1 MNSNLKTLWSGFS
14 ASIIGSGH
22 IKRGLPCQD
31 ASSVVTGPRPALIV
45 CDGRGSASR
54 SQDGAS
60 AAVRDFTSQCA
71 VFEPLLATILDADE
85 ADAGR
90 WEQFCRILYRTLM
103 QTKLN
108 LSAEH
113 NVPEKEFD
121 FTVAAAV
128 IGTNWIGCF
137 QVGDG
142 AIVLRQDGI
151 VETAFSPDKG
161 EFANQT
167 HFLRKNGE
175 AKGKFHA
182 KLFSAKENSGIAI
195 TSDGPEHLMFHIAT
209 MTPGKIFSMLFDDMQ
224 SGSLTKQ
231 DIMDYL
237 TRREWDKDPRGQDD
251 RSIAILAP
259 ELARQEVAP
268 ESEELDPVEKTFAPQ
283 TEGEM
288 KAGTPDNHPTF
299 KTSTTP
305 QHEKEN
311 TGVTTSECQSRAS
324 LTVPHDEEEKAEIS
338 QALDSSAADC
348 VSHENGDETKCITT
362 LEHTSTANR
371 TNLISSGI
379 TGAAIV
385 VLLLSMAH
393 IQFEMKAVH
402 QELGAIRAQ
411 QTTKVES
418 LSQAPDSTDVESLR
432 QSCTELVDVPHLD
445 GTVVDGECTH
455 VEVSDDDVV
464 TATRTESLAEQV
476 FLSQETEEGFRRD
489 GEVLYLTHD
498 PSEKRFSESHP
509 EE

>member
-1 MNSNLKTLWSGFS
+1 MNNSLNTVWSGFS

-31 ASSVVTGPRPALIV
+31 ASTVVTDPRPALIV

-85 ADAGR
+85 ADTGR

-113 NVPEKEFD
+113 NVPEREFD

-142 AIVLRQDGI
+142 AIVLRQNGT

-167 HFLRKNGE
+167 HFLRENGE
-175 AKGKFHA
+175 AKGKFHS

-195 TSDGPEHLMFHIAT
+195 TSDGPEHLMFHLAT
-209 MTPGKIFSMLFDDMQ
+209 MTPGKIFGMLFDDMQ
-224 SGSLTKQ
+224 NRSLSKQ

-259 ELARQEVAP
+259 ELRQQEVEAA
-268 ESEELDPVEKTFAPQ
+268 SEPLDTAEIPVAPQ
-283 TEGEM
+283 TEVETTGDATKGGQADEPLAKTHN
-288 KAGTPDNHPTF
+288 KAEVAEASRDTDSPSAENVDLEADDKN
-299 KTSTTP
+299 
-305 QHEKEN
+305 EKERDLAP
-311 TGVTTSECQSRAS
+311 EHAS
-324 LTVPHDEEEKAEIS
+324 KV
-338 QALDSSAADC
+338 
-348 VSHENGDETKCITT
+348 
-362 LEHTSTANR
+362 NR
-371 TNLISSGI
+371 INLITGGI
-379 TGAAIV
+379 TGTAIV
-385 VLLLSMAH
+385 VLLLSMAYFH
-393 IQFEMKAVH
+393 SEMKAMH
-402 QELGAIRAQ
+402 QELGAIQAQ
-411 QTTKVES
+411 QTIIVEGMQRGHDRTVAES
-418 LSQAPDSTDVESLR
+418 LHQSADTNTTVAESLHQATEATDVRPLDE
-432 QSCTELVDVPHLD
+432 TTVDEEYPHAD
-445 GTVVDGECTH
+445 TFGEDNVAVGMADSSAGQT
-455 VEVSDDDVV
+455 
-464 TATRTESLAEQV
+464 
-476 FLSQETEEGFRRD
+476 FFSQETEEIFCED
-489 GEVLYLTHD
+489 GEEVCMT
-498 PSEKRFSESHP
+498 PSEIGLSESHP

>member
-1 MNSNLKTLWSGFS
+1 MNSNLKSLWSGFS

-31 ASSVVTGPRPALIV
+31 ASTVVTGPRPALIV

-85 ADAGR
+85 ANAGR

-128 IGTNWIGCF
+128 VGTNWIGCF

-142 AIVLRQDGI
+142 SIVLRQNGTP
-151 VETAFSPDKG
+151 ETAFLPDKG

-167 HFLRKNGE
+167 HFLRENGE

-182 KLFSAKENSGIAI
+182 KLFSAKENSGVAI
-195 TSDGPEHLMFHIAT
+195 TSDGPEHLMFRLAD
-209 MTPGKIFSMLFDDMQ
+209 MTPGMIFNRLFDDMQ
-224 SGSLTKQ
+224 SRSLTKQ

-259 ELARQEVAP
+259 ELALQGIESAP
-268 ESEELDPVEKTFAPQ
+268 AVFHNGETSASPVEEKMPPREQTSAISVKPQ
-283 TEGEM
+283 DKGETVTDKIDLKELRNETEWNSNAALAHASSE
-288 KAGTPDNHPTF
+288 HR
-299 KTSTTP
+299 
-305 QHEKEN
+305 N
-311 TGVTTSECQSRAS
+311 T
-324 LTVPHDEEEKAEIS
+324 
-338 QALDSSAADC
+338 
-348 VSHENGDETKCITT
+348 
-362 LEHTSTANR
+362 
-371 TNLISSGI
+371 LISGSI
-379 TGAAIV
+379 TGAAVIT
-385 VLLLSMAH
+385 LLLSTVYY
-393 IQFEMKAVH
+393 QSELKAMR
-402 QELGAIRAQ
+402 QEQNMISAQ
-411 QTTKVES
+411 QTIIAKRLDQHVDKPATEY
-418 LSQAPDSTDVESLR
+418 LR
-432 QSCTELVDVPHLD
+432 QTPGSTIDGQTPGGTADNEENAYTEVDLD
-445 GTVVDGECTH
+445 NI
-455 VEVSDDDVV
+455 
-464 TATRTESLAEQV
+464 ALAETNSSEMHS
-476 FLSQETEEGFRRD
+476 FLQQETEEHFLKD
-489 GEVLYLTHD
+489 EESQCMAQD
-498 PSEKRFSESHP
+498 PSDSLFSEKQP
-509 EE
+509 ENVMK

>member
-1 MNSNLKTLWSGFS
+1 MNNNLKSLWSGFS

-31 ASSVVTGPRPALIV
+31 ASTVVTAPRPALIV

-60 AAVRDFTSQCA
+60 SAVRDFTSQCA

-128 IGTNWIGCF
+128 VGTNWIGCF

-142 AIVLRQDGI
+142 AIVLRQNGS

-167 HFLRKNGE
+167 HFLRENGE

-195 TSDGPEHLMFHIAT
+195 TSDGPEYLMFHLAT

-224 SGSLTKQ
+224 SRSLTKQ

-259 ELARQEVAP
+259 ELARQDAAP
-268 ESEELDPVEKTFAPQ
+268 EPETLNAAGMPTAPQ
-283 TEGEM
+283 TEDETD
-288 KAGTPDNHPTF
+288 AGTPESHPTF
-299 KTSTTP
+299 ETP
-305 QHEKEN
+305 TAPQSEAEN
-311 TGVTTSECQSRAS
+311 PGMAANGCQSGTSPA
-324 LTVPHDEEEKAEIS
+324 VPHDEAEEAEAS
-338 QALDSSAADC
+338 PASDSSATDTD
-348 VSHENGDETKCITT
+348 SPENGNETERGTT
-362 LEHTSTANR
+362 PEHTSAANR
-371 TNLISSGI
+371 TNLISGGI

-393 IQFEMKAVH
+393 FQFEMKAVH
-402 QELGAIRAQ
+402 QELGAIQAQ
-411 QTTKVES
+411 QTTIAEHIHPPFDLTRAES
-418 LSQAPDSTDVESLR
+418 FQQPGNAV
-432 QSCTELVDVPHLD
+432 
-445 GTVVDGECTH
+445 
-455 VEVSDDDVV
+455 DDVQH
-464 TATRTESLAEQV
+464 TEGTIFDEDKPAI
-476 FLSQETEEGFRRD
+476 
-489 GEVLYLTHD
+489 EVAD
-498 PSEKRFSESHP
+498 PSSDQFESALGDIVQFMKMNQMP
-509 EE
+509 VNSCQ

>member
-1 MNSNLKTLWSGFS
+1 MNSNLNSLWSGFS

-31 ASSVVTGPRPALIV
+31 ASTVVMGPRPALIV

-60 AAVRDFTSQCA
+60 GAVRDFASQCA

-142 AIVLRQDGI
+142 AIVLRQNGT

-167 HFLRKNGE
+167 HFLRENGE

-195 TSDGPEHLMFHIAT
+195 TSDGPEHLMFHLAT

-224 SGSLTKQ
+224 RRSLTKQ

-259 ELARQEVAP
+259 ELAQQEAAPEQEAPRPNVEAGQEVHRDRETPASAVPQPETVLSAP
-268 ESEELDPVEKTFAPQ
+268 VETESSLPEHAARGGIEEKKKVPEPAVLPPSPHIACEHGKDLRETVESPEAHSESSWKDTGMAIPLSGGLACGAFLGMVLAVWYMNANLNLMREELHAVSARQNAAAELNEKKDRGTMASDCVFVDGDGMSGIRVRTDDASRPDTDSATIQDTPQSGFDGELQPFESDPRDRTDFPTEFAPAPSRPSALHRTRRMMQ
-283 TEGEM
+283 E
-288 KAGTPDNHPTF
+288 
-299 KTSTTP
+299 
-305 QHEKEN
+305 QH
-311 TGVTTSECQSRAS
+311 
-324 LTVPHDEEEKAEIS
+324 
-338 QALDSSAADC
+338 
-348 VSHENGDETKCITT
+348 
-362 LEHTSTANR
+362 
-371 TNLISSGI
+371 SGMFI
-379 TGAAIV
+379 
-385 VLLLSMAH
+385 
-393 IQFEMKAVH
+393 
-402 QELGAIRAQ
+402 
-411 QTTKVES
+411 
-418 LSQAPDSTDVESLR
+418 
-432 QSCTELVDVPHLD
+432 
-445 GTVVDGECTH
+445 
-455 VEVSDDDVV
+455 
-464 TATRTESLAEQV
+464 
-476 FLSQETEEGFRRD
+476 
-489 GEVLYLTHD
+489 
-498 PSEKRFSESHP
+498 
-509 EE
+509 

>member
-1 MNSNLKTLWSGFS
+1 MNNNLKSLWSGFS

-31 ASSVVTGPRPALIV
+31 ASTVVTGPRPALIV

-128 IGTNWIGCF
+128 VGKNWIGCF

-142 AIVLRQDGI
+142 AIVLRQNGT

-167 HFLRKNGE
+167 HFLRENGE

-195 TSDGPEHLMFHIAT
+195 TSDGPEHLMFHLAT
-209 MTPGKIFSMLFDDMQ
+209 MTPGKIFGMLFDDMQ
-224 SGSLTKQ
+224 NRSLTKQ

-259 ELARQEVAP
+259 ELRQQKVEAASEPLDAAEMPVAP
-268 ESEELDPVEKTFAPQ
+268 QNEAETTGDASGGSQADEPLTKTRNEAEEVETSRNTDSPAA
-283 TEGEM
+283 ENV
-288 KAGTPDNHPTF
+288 NHEVDD
-299 KTSTTP
+299 KN
-305 QHEKEN
+305 EKERDLAP
-311 TGVTTSECQSRAS
+311 EHA
-324 LTVPHDEEEKAEIS
+324 
-338 QALDSSAADC
+338 SAA
-348 VSHENGDETKCITT
+348 
-362 LEHTSTANR
+362 NR
-371 TNLISSGI
+371 INLISGGI

-393 IQFEMKAVH
+393 FHSEMKAMH
-402 QELGAIRAQ
+402 QELGAIQAQ
-411 QTTKVES
+411 QTTIVEKMQQAHVRTVAES
-418 LSQAPDSTDVESLR
+418 LHQLGDTNTTVAESLHQPPEATDVQPLDEM
-432 QSCTELVDVPHLD
+432 TVDEEYPHAD
-445 GTVVDGECTH
+445 SFDEDNVSVGMVDSSAKQT
-455 VEVSDDDVV
+455 
-464 TATRTESLAEQV
+464 
-476 FLSQETEEGFRRD
+476 FLHQETEECFGED
-489 GEVLYLTHD
+489 GEEVCMT
-498 PSEKRFSESHP
+498 PSEIGLSESHP

>member
-1 MNSNLKTLWSGFS
+1 MNNNLKSLWSGFS

-31 ASSVVTGPRPALIV
+31 ASTVVTGPRPALIV

-128 IGTNWIGCF
+128 VGKNWIGCF

-142 AIVLRQDGI
+142 AIVLRQNGT

-167 HFLRKNGE
+167 HFLRENGE

-195 TSDGPEHLMFHIAT
+195 TSDGPEHLMFHLAT
-209 MTPGKIFSMLFDDMQ
+209 MTPGKIFGMLFDDMQ
-224 SGSLTKQ
+224 NRSLTKQ

-259 ELARQEVAP
+259 ELAQQGIVPEPEVFNAV
-268 ESEELDPVEKTFAPQ
+268 EETVAPQ
-283 TEGEM
+283 TEEETD
-288 KAGTPDNHPTF
+288 AGIPENHPTF
-299 KTSTTP
+299 ETSTTP
-305 QHEKEN
+305 QSEEEN
-311 TGVTTSECQSRAS
+311 TGAAANGCQSGTS
-324 LTVPHDEEEKAEIS
+324 LAVPHNEEKKAEPS
-338 QALDSSAADC
+338 PASDSSAADC
-348 VSHENGDETKCITT
+348 TSPENGNETERGTT
-362 LEHTSTANR
+362 PEHTSSANTR
-371 TNLISSGI
+371 NTLISGGI
-379 TGAAIV
+379 TGAAVV
-385 VLLLSMAH
+385 VLLLST
-393 IQFEMKAVH
+393 IYFQSELKAMR
-402 QELGAIRAQ
+402 QELNRISAQ
-411 QTTKVES
+411 QTITAQRRNQPVDEPVTEY
-418 LSQAPDSTDVESLR
+418 LRQTPDSTIDGQTPAGTADDE
-432 QSCTELVDVPHLD
+432 EKAHAGGILD
-445 GTVVDGECTH
+445 DN
-455 VEVSDDDVV
+455 
-464 TATRTESLAEQV
+464 ALAETKTSENHS
-476 FLSQETEEGFRRD
+476 FFPQETEGHFLKDEETKSMIQGA
-489 GEVLYLTHD
+489 
-498 PSEKRFSESHP
+498 SEP
-509 EE
+509 

>member
-1 MNSNLKTLWSGFS
+1 MNNNLKSFWSGFS

-31 ASSVVTGPRPALIV
+31 ASTVVTGPRPALIV

-113 NVPEKEFD
+113 NVPKKEFD

-142 AIVLRQDGI
+142 AIVLRQNGT

-167 HFLRKNGE
+167 HFLRENGE
-175 AKGKFHA
+175 AKGKFHS

-195 TSDGPEHLMFHIAT
+195 TSDGPEHLMFHLAT

-224 SGSLTKQ
+224 NRSLTKQ

-259 ELARQEVAP
+259 ELRQQEVEAASEPLDAAETPVAHQTEVEITGDAAGGSQVDEALATTHNEGEEAESSQDTDYPVATNVDLEADDKNEKERDLAP
-268 ESEELDPVEKTFAPQ
+268 EHVSEVK
-283 TEGEM
+283 G
-288 KAGTPDNHPTF
+288 
-299 KTSTTP
+299 S
-305 QHEKEN
+305 
-311 TGVTTSECQSRAS
+311 
-324 LTVPHDEEEKAEIS
+324 
-338 QALDSSAADC
+338 
-348 VSHENGDETKCITT
+348 
-362 LEHTSTANR
+362 
-371 TNLISSGI
+371 NLITGGI

-393 IQFEMKAVH
+393 FRSEMKAMH
-402 QELGAIRAQ
+402 QELGTIQAQ
-411 QTTKVES
+411 QTTIVEEMQHAHDKTAVES
-418 LSQAPDSTDVESLR
+418 PCQPADTNTIVAESLHQPTEATDVQPLDEM
-432 QSCTELVDVPHLD
+432 TVDEEYPHAD
-445 GTVVDGECTH
+445 SFDEDNVSVGMVDSSAKQT
-455 VEVSDDDVV
+455 
-464 TATRTESLAEQV
+464 
-476 FLSQETEEGFRRD
+476 FLHQETEECFGED
-489 GEVLYLTHD
+489 GEEVCMT
-498 PSEKRFSESHP
+498 PSEIGLSESHS